1 MAKPAPTYDLMLLL
15 DPAADE
21 DRRTKILSD
30 VQALIGREGGEV
42 VSDNDYGV
50 RQTAYEVRKKAE
62 AQYHL
67 VQFHGSREL
76 LATIDRTLRIT
87 DGVQRFR
94 VIKLAAGVGAPP
106 DLTAP
111 AQAVPVPEDEQQAA
125 PAAQ

>member
-1 MAKPAPTYDLMLLL
+1 MAKPDPTYDLMLLL

-30 VQALIGREGGEV
+30 VQALIGREGGEI

-50 RQTAYEVRKKAE
+50 RQTAYEVHKKGE

-67 VQFHGSREL
+67 VQFHGGREL
-76 LATIDRTLRIT
+76 LASIDRTLRIT

-94 VIKLAAGVGAPP
+94 VIKLAPGVGAPP
-106 DLTAP
+106 DLSAP
-111 AQAVPVPEDEQQAA
+111 AQAAPVEDEQSA
-125 PAAQ
+125 PAAL